1 MMRADHRSPTSSIL
15 PSPKESWMLRYLCF
29 SWLLVAGSWLSRPA
43 QAAPGTRLAEEK
55 LVLRTIAGDLVLGL
69 YPDIAPKHVAQL
81 IRLVEA
87 GIFDGTHFY
96 RLHPGFVL
104 QTSLASDRLTPLA
117 PHQSACIAPL
127 PAEFSTLPHIRGTLS
142 MAHEDGKPDSGETSF
157 SILLG
162 DAPHL
167 DRNYTIFGELLEGWD
182 VIDEFLKVPS
192 EAYQPAM
199 RLTIQSAFV
208 SRVPLSELQ
217 AERQPA
223 TSIEIPPGL
232 LSSMQLSRSWDTVGA
247 DAASPWL
254 PVAIVGLLTVLLLNV
269 VVCLTLWYASS
280 IRLGLSLLLISTLVG
295 YVVFIMLATPLGRR
309 EPWIGLGIL
318 IGLIAQFK
326 LMSLFDRIERPR

>member
-1 MMRADHRSPTSSIL
+1 MRSDDRFPSIPIFPL
-15 PSPKESWMLRYLCF
+15 PSPSWGQRWLCF
-29 SWLLVAGSWLSRPA
+29 SWLLLAGSWLSVPA
-43 QAAPGTRLAEEK
+43 RAAPGPRLAEEK

-69 YPDIAPKHVAQL
+69 YPDVAPKHVAQL

-104 QTSLASDRLTPLA
+104 QTSLASDRLVPLD
-117 PHQSACIAPL
+117 PQQSACIQPL
-127 PAEFSTLPHIRGTLS
+127 PAEFSELPHVRGALS
-142 MAHEDGKPDSGETSF
+142 MAHDDGQPNSAETSF

-192 EAYQPAM
+192 ESYQPAM
-199 RLTIQSAFV
+199 RLTIHSAFI
-208 SRVPLSELQ
+208 SRAPLSELQ
-217 AERQPA
+217 ADRQTA
-223 TSIEIPPGL
+223 TSIAIPPGL
-232 LSSMQLSRSWDTVGA
+232 LSSLQLSRSWDTLGA
-247 DAASPWL
+247 EAASPWL
-254 PVAIVGLLTVLLLNV
+254 PVAIIGLLTVLLLNV

-318 IGLIAQFK
+318 VGLIAQFK
-326 LMSLFDRIERPR
+326 LMSLFDRTERPR